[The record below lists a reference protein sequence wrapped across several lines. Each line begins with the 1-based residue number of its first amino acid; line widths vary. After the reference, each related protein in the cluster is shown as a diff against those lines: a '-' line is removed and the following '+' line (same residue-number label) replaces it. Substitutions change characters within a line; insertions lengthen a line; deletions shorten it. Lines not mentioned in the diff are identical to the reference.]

1 MDFLKDKVYE
11 EMDWLTKAVAPIL
24 DPLHDLLAKLPDVI
38 EIDRHTIHRIIKQ
51 NGVYNIEADTLF
63 SACYP
68 ERTLETRLGRELSW
82 AMRGQITK
90 CYVIEINTS
99 LPLIF
104 NLDKPEDFPSD
115 AIKLVKHVP
124 VIENAS
130 KIDNLGRDGMYKLG
144 NIRYPLAATADVL
157 IDLFDMKKEFAL
169 GSKSRRKRALSI
181 YRHMQNVFQTNAWN
195 IRDLTL
201 ANKIGQWMAD
211 YLTCEHKPA
220 LANLCKLRMRIDDG
234 DPIYSIEEDK

>member
-11 EMDWLTKAVAPIL
+11 EMDWLTKAVAPVL
-24 DPLHDLLAKLPDVI
+24 DPLNDWLVKLPDVI
-38 EIDRHTIHRIIKQ
+38 EIDGHNVKQ
-51 NGVYNIEADTLF
+51 QIQRNGVYNIDVDPLF
-63 SACYP
+63 AICYP
-68 ERTLETRLGRELSW
+68 DNSLETIIGRPLSW
-82 AMRGQITK
+82 NTRRQIYQ
-90 CYVIEINTS
+90 CYKVEVDTS

-104 NLDKPEDFPSD
+104 NLDKPEEFPIG
-115 AIKLVKHVP
+115 AIKLIKHIP

-130 KIDNLGRDGMYKLG
+130 KIDDLGRDGLRTLG
-144 NIRYPLAATADVL
+144 NIYSPPIAFADVL
-157 IDLFDMKKEFAL
+157 IDLFDMKKEFTP
-169 GSKSRRKRALSI
+169 GSKSRKKRRTSI

-211 YLTCEHKPA
+211 YLSCGHKPA
-220 LANLCKLRMRIDDG
+220 LANLCKIRLRIDNG